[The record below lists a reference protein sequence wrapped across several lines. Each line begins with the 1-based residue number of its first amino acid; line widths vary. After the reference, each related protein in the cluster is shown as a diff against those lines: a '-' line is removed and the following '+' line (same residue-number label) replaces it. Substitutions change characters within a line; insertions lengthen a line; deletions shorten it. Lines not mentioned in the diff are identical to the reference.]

1 MTSLYLAI
9 IGNSSSFPELIKF
22 MHDEG
27 ILVRIQFYPT
37 ISGTDVLEQ
46 PYDAIFIDN
55 SSKYDSLFTEYT
67 ASSFFK
73 EGGKEKIKV
82 STENTLVIGFP
93 NTKDYPVIT
102 GNDEDTYHRL
112 SFIMPYIKSRI
123 SRRGN

>member
-1 MTSLYLAI
+1 
-9 IGNSSSFPELIKF
+9 

-55 SSKYDSLFTEYT
+55 SSEYDSLFTEYT

-73 EGGKEKIKV
+73 EGGKENIKV
-82 STENTLVIGFP
+82 STKNTLVIGFP
-93 NTKDYPVIT
+93 YTKDYPVIT

-112 SFIMPYIKSRI
+112 AFIMPYINSRI